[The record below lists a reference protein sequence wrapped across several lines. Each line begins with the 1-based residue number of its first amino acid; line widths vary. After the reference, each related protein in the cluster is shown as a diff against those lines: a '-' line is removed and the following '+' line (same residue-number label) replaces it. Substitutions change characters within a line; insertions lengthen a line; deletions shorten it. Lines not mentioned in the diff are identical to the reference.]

1 MLRMHNCRLPISFD
15 SQILF
20 EEKSTCGPVPE
31 CAKNSFAILVM
42 GGILAI
48 PNLSLVGAKS
58 RGSVSWRSLEG
69 DNIGVTVHGMSAR
82 NFKIS

>member
-1 MLRMHNCRLPISFD
+1 MSFRLPVSFD

-20 EEKSTCGPVPE
+20 EEKSICGPVFE
-31 CAKNSFAILVM
+31 CAKNSFAILVI

-69 DNIGVTVHGMSAR
+69 EIIGVAVHEISAH
-82 NFKIS
+82 NFEIS